1 MRGAHRHNVPRV
13 AGKPPFVKASR
24 QRGGGGGGGQGD
36 GVRVVLSVVCLT
48 HDTLDTRRVT
58 PIRVKRHRAN
68 SLAVS
73 LHQQQVVHQQKILA
87 KYE

>member
-13 AGKPPFVKASR
+13 AGKPPFVKAPR
-24 QRGGGGGGGQGD
+24 QRGGEQGN

-48 HDTLDTRRVT
+48 HDALDTRRVT

-73 LHQQQVVHQQKILA
+73 FR
-87 KYE
+87 

>member
-13 AGKPPFVKASR
+13 AGKPPFVKAPR
-24 QRGGGGGGGQGD
+24 QRGGGAGECGEGGAVS
-36 GVRVVLSVVCLT
+36 GVFDARR
-48 HDTLDTRRVT
+48 LDTCRVT

-73 LHQQQVVHQQKILA
+73 FR
-87 KYE
+87 